1 MAPHLTRLLVGL
13 KLSLLRNGWRT
24 SLGQRI
30 GMVVGALFGA
40 GTALFGVIAVLALR
54 AADPGWAAFGVLVGG
69 SVLVLGWAL
78 VPVLVSGVDETLD
91 PARFALLPL
100 RARRLAPGLLVA
112 GLIGVPGV
120 VTSLL
125 ALATIVT
132 WSRGVAPVLLAVP
145 AAVVG
150 VLTCV
155 MVSRLLT
162 TAAARLLAARRSRE
176 VGTIITV
183 LLLSTL
189 GLWPTLLS
197 SRSWSV
203 TEADQITEIL
213 GWTPLGL
220 PWAAP
225 ADAATGHLAR
235 GLLRLVLATAL
246 LVAEGLLWSVLLD
259 RALVEQTD
267 GGGTRAEVGR
277 RSALDR
283 LPATPVW
290 AVAGRSLRYWRRDP
304 RYFVAVIGI
313 MVSGIVPVVLIQ
325 VQSTGTHAVLLAA
338 GPFVGSLLGITT
350 ANDLGTDG
358 SAFATH
364 LLVGV
369 PGRVDRL
376 GRALAVLCWGV
387 PLITVIAV
395 AGAVLGGRGE
405 LWAGA
410 LGAAL
415 GGLFG
420 GLGASSVSAAL
431 VPFPVAAAGGNP
443 FRSNSGGSA
452 RAALGQFAVMG
463 VTSGAALPGV
473 VLLLVAALAWPPA
486 AYVGLVVGPA
496 VGLAVLAAGIVLGG
510 RTLDARGPEI
520 LAIVRKPI

>member
-1 MAPHLTRLLVGL
+1 MVALLIRL

-40 GTALFGVIAVLALR
+40 GAALGGVAGVLSLR
-54 AADPGWAAFGVLVGG
+54 AADAGWAAFGVVVGG
-69 SVLVLGWAL
+69 SVLVLGWAV
-78 VPVLVSGVDETLD
+78 VPMLISGVDETLD

-100 RARRLAPGLLVA
+100 RARRMAPGLLLA

-120 VTSLL
+120 VTTLL
-125 ALATIVT
+125 ALATLVT
-132 WSRGVAPVLLAVP
+132 WTRGPAPLLLALP
-145 AAVVG
+145 AAVLG

-155 MVSRLLT
+155 MISRLLT
-162 TAAARLLAARRSRE
+162 TGAARLLAARRSRE
-176 VGTIITV
+176 VGTVVTV
-183 LLLSTL
+183 LLLSTA
-189 GLWPTLLS
+189 GIWPTVLS
-197 SRSWSV
+197 NRSWSTTQADQV
-203 TEADQITEIL
+203 TEVL
-213 GWTPLGL
+213 GWTPFGL

-225 ADAATGHLAR
+225 GDAATGHLLR
-235 GLLRLVLATAL
+235 GLVRLVLAAVL
-246 LVAEGLLWSVLLD
+246 LVLGALAWSALLD

-277 RSALDR
+277 RSPLDR

-304 RYFVAVIGI
+304 RYLVAVVGI
-313 MVSGIVPVVLIQ
+313 LVSGIVPIVVIQ
-325 VQSTGTHAVLLAA
+325 VQASNHAILLAA

-395 AGAVLGGRGE
+395 AGAVAGGRGE
-405 LWAGA
+405 LWAGCVGA
-410 LGAAL
+410 AVGGLAAGLGAA
-415 GGLFG
+415 
-420 GLGASSVSAAL
+420 SVAATL
-431 VPFPVAAAGGNP
+431 VPYPVPAAGTNP

-452 RAALGQFAVMG
+452 RAALAQFAVMG
-463 VTSGAALPGV
+463 VTSGAALPGI
-473 VLLLVAALAWPPA
+473 VLLVVAAVWWAPA

-496 VGLAVLAAGIVLGG
+496 IGGAVLAAGIVLGG
-510 RTLDARGPEI
+510 RTLDDRGPEI
-520 LAIVRKPI
+520 LAIVRKGI